1 MKTPLTVSAVVA
13 VLALTAQAHAAPSSV
28 LLGDAGWKA
37 FADTPNLAS
46 FAWAGENETFTDNV
60 NLVGKPKQA
69 VTLAE
74 GPVNTELLTGIAA
87 PEPPA
92 LVLAGMAFGGVL
104 CGRSLLMRR
113 RKSVVPAESSEA

>member
-28 LLGDAGWKA
+28 LLGDVGWKA
-37 FADTPNLAS
+37 FADTQNLAS